1 MKSNKDDELHRD
13 LTTTRVFIGVDR
25 LEIRTPKH
33 TDYISHNLRA

>member
-13 LTTTRVFIGVDR
+13 LATRIFIGIDR

-33 TDYISHNLRA
+33 TDYISHVLRV